1 MSDDE
6 WNELLPAGR
15 DYAVAK
21 VQHDMCQTAAQDA
34 TDMQERLQWSLLLG
48 RRVMEF
54 NEAATALGQARHQ
67 QLLRI
72 QSLRVAGQVAMMGE
86 VAGHG

>member
-1 MSDDE
+1 
-6 WNELLPAGR
+6 
-15 DYAVAK
+15 
-21 VQHDMCQTAAQDA
+21 
-34 TDMQERLQWSLLLG
+34 MQERLQWSLLLG